1 MKLEFKDGFIEINK
15 NGTITTVGECART
28 YYYAIINYFNKSG
41 LGLNEAFEETKA
53 IIVESIRNGGVVC

>member
-28 YYYAIINYFNKSG
+28 YYYALINYFNKSG
-41 LGLNEAFEETKA
+41 LGLKETMEEAKDIIFEN
-53 IIVESIRNGGVVC
+53 IINGGVIC